1 MTLASF
7 ANRTFANRAIIGASL
22 GTAGLVLLTSVS
34 LAQGPQTIR
43 TDVVV
48 MQDTILLGDIVTNAG
63 AAGSAPVFR
72 APALGRSGT
81 IQMLRV
87 LEAAIGAGVTGID
100 VGAASQIVVTRAAR
114 RIEKEEIATAVSA
127 ALARHG
133 MDQAEVSIALDNGDA
148 ALFVEP
154 DAKGE
159 VKITDLTYDPRSLRL
174 DAVVAVAGSRSL
186 ALKPARITGT
196 VVDSVEA
203 PVLLRN
209 MQRGE
214 TVRIS
219 DIRMDRRPRR
229 DVSTG
234 VADPAALVGKVARSQ
249 LQAGAV
255 LRDADLAKQELV
267 EKNGAVQVI
276 YEIPGLALAMRG
288 KALEGGGMGDV
299 VLIQNIQSKRN
310 LQATVT
316 GPGRVTVIGGLPGR
330 FAAAQSAVTAQ

>member
-1 MTLASF
+1 MILASF
-7 ANRTFANRAIIGASL
+7 ARRAAVGASL
-22 GTAGLVLLTSVS
+22 GTLGLVLLPTVS
-34 LAQGPQTIR
+34 LSQGAQTIR
-43 TDVVV
+43 SDVVV
-48 MQDTILLGDIVTNAG
+48 SQDTILLGDIVTNAG
-63 AAGSAPVFR
+63 PAGSAPVFR

-87 LEAAIGAGVTGID
+87 LEAAIGAGMTGID

-114 RIEKEEIATAVSA
+114 RIEKAEIATAVSS

-159 VKITDLTYDPRSLRL
+159 IRITDLSYDPRSFRL
-174 DAVVAVAGSRSL
+174 DAVVAVSGSRSL

-234 VADPAALVGKVARSQ
+234 VADPAALVGKVTRNQ

-276 YEIPGLALAMRG
+276 YEAPGLALAMRG

-310 LQATVT
+310 VQATVT
-316 GPGRVTVIGGLPGR
+316 GPGRVSVTGGLPGR
-330 FAAAQSAVTAQ
+330 IAAAPSSVTAQ

>member
-1 MTLASF
+1 MILASF
-7 ANRTFANRAIIGASL
+7 AKRAFIGASL
-22 GTAGLVLLTSVS
+22 ATLGLALLPATS
-34 LAQGPQTIR
+34 LAQGLQTIR
-43 TDVVV
+43 SDVVV
-48 MQDTILLGDIVTNAG
+48 SQDTILLGDIVTNAG
-63 AAGSAPVFR
+63 PAGSAPVFR

-87 LEAAIGAGVTGID
+87 LEAAIGAGMTGID
-100 VGAASQIVVTRAAR
+100 PGAASQIVVTRAAR
-114 RIEKEEIATAVSA
+114 RIEKQDIAMAVSA
-127 ALARHG
+127 ALSRHG
-133 MDQAEVSIALDNGDA
+133 LDQAEVSIALDNGDA

-154 DAKGE
+154 EAKGE
-159 VKITDLTYDPRSLRL
+159 IRIADLSYDPRSLRVE
-174 DAVVAVAGSRSL
+174 AVVAVAGSRSL

-219 DIRMDRRPRR
+219 DIKMDRRPRR
-229 DVSTG
+229 DAAIG
-234 VADPAALVGKVARSQ
+234 AADPAALIGKVARNQ

-255 LRDADLAKQELV
+255 LREADLTKQELV
-267 EKNGAVQVI
+267 EKNGAVQVV
-276 YEIPGLALAMRG
+276 YEAPGLALAMRG

-316 GPGRVTVIGGLPGR
+316 GPGRVSVTGGMPGR
-330 FAAAQSAVTAQ
+330 LAAAQSGVTAQ